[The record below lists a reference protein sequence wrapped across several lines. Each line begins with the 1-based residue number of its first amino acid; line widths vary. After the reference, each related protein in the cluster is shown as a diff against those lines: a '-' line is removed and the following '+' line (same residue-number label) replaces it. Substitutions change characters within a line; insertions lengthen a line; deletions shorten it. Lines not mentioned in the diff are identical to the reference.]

1 MGPGIPFLLG
11 SSGFGAAGVVAGA
24 ERFAV
29 VDASGP
35 GSTEEVG
42 AGGVGED
49 DGDDED
55 FIFVFTPSGLL
66 VEDVPGQRLREADDN
81 FRVTIILRL
90 FDRLAVEGD
99 VVSEDGIAVARSESG
114 SKDGRF

>member
-1 MGPGIPFLLG
+1 M
-11 SSGFGAAGVVAGA
+11 VVGA

-29 VDASGP
+29 ADALGA
-35 GSTEEVG
+35 GSTEEAG
-42 AGGVGED
+42 AGGVGEG

-55 FIFVFTPSGLL
+55 FVFVSTPSGLL
-66 VEDVPGQRLREADDN
+66 VADVPGQRLREADDN
-81 FRVTIILRL
+81 FRVMIILRL

-114 SKDGRF
+114 GQQRWSILSYFSSTYRDPGDDK